1 MVNVVDTGDGTF
13 DFGTGDL
20 KWIIVPSQWGDSWVS
35 IGSTSANSMICAD
48 IYYDGEPQNLSFNA
62 PTKGDIVLG
71 SAPVSF
77 GNTFTLEVIFIL
89 TEHQSLT
96 LTVRLQVTL

>member
-48 IYYDGEPQNLSFNA
+48 IYYDGETAESIIQCSD
-62 PTKGDIVLG
+62 KG
-71 SAPVSF
+71 
-77 GNTFTLEVIFIL
+77 
-89 TEHQSLT
+89 
-96 LTVRLQVTL
+96 

>member
-35 IGSTSANSMICAD
+35 IGSTSANSMICCG
-48 IYYDGEPQNLSFNA
+48 YL
-62 PTKGDIVLG
+62 L
-71 SAPVSF
+71 
-77 GNTFTLEVIFIL
+77 
-89 TEHQSLT
+89 
-96 LTVRLQVTL
+96 